1 MYRIS
6 GKNFGK
12 CELAEELAFRHDVP
26 LEEVPHCKKRCFIVS
41 YTIQSF
47 CFMILKNKGVC
58 IAKHESTFD
67 TSAINR
73 NYWDGSKDYGLF
85 QINDRYWCSPPD
97 DQNSCRVNC
106 VDLLDDDI
114 RNDVKCARK
123 IFKIHRRNEGNGFL
137 AW

>member
-1 MYRIS
+1 MLYSWLNCHRILWIFVLVQCVSRIS

-26 LEEVPHCKKRCFIVS
+26 LEEVPHW
-41 YTIQSF
+41 
-47 CFMILKNKGVC
+47 VC